1 MIRFACG
8 DDLALIIEA
17 EKQCFSGDPWGDNT
31 VASMI
36 TDENVGFALY
46 FPDDDEKMLAAYLV
60 YSKTNPIE
68 LYKIAVLPSQRKKGL
83 GTFLMNTLISV
94 AAESEEKRIVLEV
107 REGNT
112 AAISL
117 YEKFGFKRDCIRK
130 SYYKNPTENA
140 ILMSLDLNERQ

>member
-1 MIRFACG
+1 MIRYACG

-17 EKQCFSGDPWGDNT
+17 EKQCFFGDPWGDNT

-46 FPDDDEKMLAAYLV
+46 FSDDDQKNLAAYLV
-60 YSKTNPIE
+60 YSKTDPIE
-68 LYKIAVLPSQRKKGL
+68 LYKIAVLPAHRKGGL
-83 GTFLMNTLISV
+83 GAFLMNVLLSV
-94 AAESEEKRIVLEV
+94 AAESEERRIVLEV

-117 YEKFGFKRDCIRK
+117 YKKFGFKMDCVRK
-130 SYYKNPTENA
+130 NYYKNPTENA